1 MPYLIDGHNLIP
13 KMPGLS
19 LEDPDDEIQLI
30 ELLQDFCRRRRKEV
44 EVYFDNA
51 PAGMARN
58 RKFGLV
64 SARFIRQ
71 GTTAD
76 EAIRHRL
83 QRLGREAKNWI
94 VVSSDLAVQSAARS
108 ARSPFLSAETFAA
121 LLLQTL
127 AAPEKDAGEQP
138 QAPLSA
144 QELEDWLRLFGS
156 DEAGK

>member
-1 MPYLIDGHNLIP
+1 
-13 KMPGLS
+13 
-19 LEDPDDEIQLI
+19 
-30 ELLQDFCRRRRKEV
+30 
-44 EVYFDNA
+44 
-51 PAGMARN
+51 MARN

-83 QRLGREAKNWI
+83 QRLGREAKNWT
-94 VVSSDLAVQSAARS
+94 VVSSDLAVQSAARA
-108 ARSPFLSAETFAA
+108 ARAQFLSAETFAA